1 MDELEPV
8 SVIEIGRA
16 RQYSLILI
24 GVVALFVPLG
34 LIDGLTSG
42 SWINLIVGSL
52 AGVATLLY
60 RATLR
65 PDRLRASTLLLLLI
79 QDLAISS
86 VVHNTGGF
94 VAYMIA
100 MYCLTLFGAGFILA
114 ERRWIFAA
122 TALTVAMYVGM
133 AVLELN
139 RLVALNEPT
148 AIMLQTPLLYQIFA
162 IVSTAI
168 IIMAS
173 GLLIALVMGLVQVR
187 ERSLE
192 AARREA
198 GQRSAEMDALTTR
211 LQAANRQLQETEG
224 NLRST
229 VDALTV
235 TALPLADGVLVLPL
249 IGAFDAQRADAV
261 IDRLLATVHAQRA
274 SAVVLDLTGVA
285 AATPTLL
292 AMLDEIIT
300 SVRLLGAQVV
310 LAGLQPELASAVVDL
325 KVNLAGIVSVPT
337 LASALETLAGRQ
349 SAGTAGYS

>member
-8 SVIEIGRA
+8 SVIEIRRA
-16 RQYSLILI
+16 RQYTVILL
-24 GVVALFVPLG
+24 GLVALFVPLG

-52 AGVATLLY
+52 VAAAILVY

-65 PDRLRASTLLLLLI
+65 PDRLRAGTLLFLLV

-94 VAYMIA
+94 VAYMVA
-100 MYCLTLFGAGFILA
+100 VYCLTLFGAGFILA
-114 ERRWIFAA
+114 ERRWIFGA
-122 TALTVAMYVGM
+122 TAMTIVTYVGL

-139 RLVALNEPT
+139 RLVPLNEPT
-148 AIMLQTPLLYQIFA
+148 AIMLQTPRLYQIFA
-162 IVSTAI
+162 ILSSAI
-168 IIMAS
+168 LLIGS
-173 GLLIALVMGLVQVR
+173 GLLIALVMGLVQAR
-187 ERSLE
+187 ERSLD

-261 IDRLLATVHAQRA
+261 IGRLLATVHAQRA

-292 AMLDEIIT
+292 AMLNEIIT

-325 KVNLAGIVSVPT
+325 KVNLAGIISVPT